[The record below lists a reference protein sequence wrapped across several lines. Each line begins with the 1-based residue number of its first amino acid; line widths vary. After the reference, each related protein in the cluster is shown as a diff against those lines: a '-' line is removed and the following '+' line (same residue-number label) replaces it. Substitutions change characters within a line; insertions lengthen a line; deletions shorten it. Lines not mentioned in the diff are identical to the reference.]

1 MNRNEAKL
9 RGMLARAKG
18 GHRKVLQGRLDAM
31 MRERGLVVTE
41 APAAPA
47 PSPRRGRRKR
57 T

>member
-9 RGMLARAKG
+9 RARLAVAKG

-31 MRERGLVVTE
+31 MRERGSVVTE

-47 PSPRRGRRKR
+47 PRRGRRKR